1 MSHRSPL
8 VFVPANGIP
17 RPVYQKMLVGLS
29 HRFVASGMER
39 LGHDPSFPV
48 TDAWPRLIDQLRPY
62 VAAASAPVTL
72 LGHGSGGWL
81 ALLAAYRAPERI
93 RNVILLDAP
102 VPGPTQTRLL
112 AWAKRLGL
120 GALPALACGLHRG
133 SPGLDPDCL
142 PVYRRFACDLPA
154 APRSTTRHGG
164 LEGRRFD
171 AAVSRQLDA
180 TWPEAI
186 GRLVAGG
193 PPVDGQ
199 GRVVPVGFLMGRQS
213 LAVRRCGPAASRKL
227 AGDHLREIDG
237 SHLFPLER
245 PLVAAKEVV
254 HLHDRMVRFAV
265 APVAVRSTVDALR
278 PLTGLA
284 KGLPPRLHATA

>member
-1 MSHRSPL
+1 MSHRQPL

-39 LGHDPSFPV
+39 LGHDPYFPV

-62 VAAASAPVTL
+62 LAAARGPVTL

-81 ALLAAYRAPERI
+81 ALLAAYRAPERV
-93 RNVILLDAP
+93 RAVILLDAP
-102 VPGPTQTRLL
+102 VPGPAQARLL
-112 AWAKRLGL
+112 ACAKRLGL
-120 GALPALACGLHRG
+120 GALPALACGLNRA
-133 SPGLDPDCL
+133 STALDPDCL
-142 PVYRRFACDLPA
+142 PVYRRFACDPAGATQPTA
-154 APRSTTRHGG
+154 APD
-164 LEGRRFD
+164 GRRFD
-171 AAVSRQLDA
+171 PAISRQLHA

-199 GRVVPVGFLMGRQS
+199 GRVVPVGFLMGTKS
-213 LAVRRCGPAASRKL
+213 LAIRRCGVAASRRL

-245 PLVAAKEVV
+245 PLVTAKEVV
-254 HLHDRMVRFAV
+254 HLHDRMVRFAA
-265 APVAVRSTVDALR
+265 APVAARPAGDAARL
-278 PLTGLA
+278 
-284 KGLPPRLHATA
+284 LPARVHAAA